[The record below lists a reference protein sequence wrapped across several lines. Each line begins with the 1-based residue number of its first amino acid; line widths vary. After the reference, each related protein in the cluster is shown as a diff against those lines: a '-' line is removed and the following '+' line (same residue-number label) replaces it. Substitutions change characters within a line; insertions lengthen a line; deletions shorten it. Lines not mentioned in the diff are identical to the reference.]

1 MKFPLSWLEEW
12 VDPELEPEK
21 LAERLTAAGLEVDS
35 VASEGGGLEGICVAE
50 VIEASPHPNA
60 DRLSLCRVDPGNGEI
75 IDVVCGA
82 PNVRQGLKTPLAVPG
97 TKLPNGAKL
106 RKSKIRG
113 VVSNGMLC
121 SAEELGL
128 GSESD
133 GILELPD
140 DASVGAPLDD
150 YLGLPDSV
158 FDVDITPNR
167 GDCFSVLGIARDAA
181 ALTGKELTAPR
192 HAAPKATIDE
202 MYPVERPVPE
212 ACPRFAHRVVRG
224 IDTTGRSPLWLT
236 ERLRRSGLRA
246 IQPRRGRDELR
257 HAGAWPTA
265 ARLRS
270 RQAQRPDTTSLWEA
284 GRAAHAAG

>member
-1 MKFPLSWLEEW
+1 MKFPLSWLKEW
-12 VDPELEPEK
+12 VDPKLEAET
-21 LAERLTAAGLEVDS
+21 LAERLTVAGLEVDS
-35 VASEGGGLEGICVAE
+35 VVSEGGGLDGVSVAE
-50 VIEASPHPNA
+50 VVEAGQHPNA
-60 DRLSLCRVDPGNGEI
+60 DRLSLCRVDYGSGETV
-75 IDVVCGA
+75 DVVCGA
-82 PNVRQGLKTPLAVPG
+82 PNVRVGMKTPLARPG
-97 TKLPNGAKL
+97 TRLPNGLKL

-140 DASVGAPLDD
+140 DAPVGASLTEV
-150 YLGLPDSV
+150 LGLPDSL

-181 ALTGKELTAPR
+181 ALTGQAVSGPR
-192 HAAPKATIDE
+192 FTAPKATIDAE
-202 MYPVERPVPE
+202 HPVERPEPD

-224 IDTTGRSPLWLT
+224 IDPKGRSPLWLT

-246 IQPRRGRDELR
+246 IHPVVDVTNYVMLELGQPLHAYDLNKLNGPVRPRYAAPGERG
-257 HAGAWPTA
+257 HVAG
-265 ARLRS
+265 
-270 RQAQRPDTTSLWEA
+270 
-284 GRAAHAAG
+284 